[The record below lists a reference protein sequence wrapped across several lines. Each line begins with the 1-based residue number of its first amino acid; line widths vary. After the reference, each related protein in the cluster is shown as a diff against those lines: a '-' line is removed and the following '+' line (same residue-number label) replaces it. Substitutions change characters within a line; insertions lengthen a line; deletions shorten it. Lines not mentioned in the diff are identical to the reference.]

1 MKWQQLVLAFIAT
14 ICMIFA
20 GNALAQTDINISNT
34 NLIRFGGSVTVPENQ
49 VVENALAFGGNV
61 TVSPNAKVLDTA
73 IAFGGNV
80 TVFPNAKVS
89 DTALAFGGSVT
100 LQKGARVEGDAY
112 SFGGKIVQ
120 EPGAIVTGERAT
132 FSDRHGM
139 MYGADRGRSS
149 FFAQYFFS
157 VIFRISAAI
166 VAAILGLIVLHTSPQ
181 FLPNLATKLHQSFGL
196 TALWG
201 SGAIIAMSF
210 VIVFLAITLIGIPL
224 IPLLILTAIVTSLVG
239 SLGVALYVG
248 QRLIRN
254 RDWSLRQ
261 QFLVGLAIVTVL
273 SLIPF
278 FGGLVVFLVNLFG
291 LGVILLWKFGREKPQ
306 VAT

>member
-1 MKWQQLVLAFIAT
+1 MKWQQLILTFIAT
-14 ICMIFA
+14 ISLIFA
-20 GNALAQTDINISNT
+20 GNALAQTDININNT

-73 IAFGGNV
+73 IAFGG
-80 TVFPNAKVS
+80 
-89 DTALAFGGSVT
+89 SVT

-120 EPGAIVTGERAT
+120 EPSAIVVGERAT

-139 MYGADRGRSS
+139 MYGVNGGRSS

-157 VIFRISAAI
+157 AIFRISAA
-166 VAAILGLIVLHTSPQ
+166 VVSAILGLLILHTSPQ
-181 FLPNLATKLHQSFGL
+181 FLPNLAAQLRQRPGL

-201 SGAIIAMSF
+201 IGAIVSF
-210 VIVFLAITLIGIPL
+210 VFATVFLAITLIGIPL
-224 IPLLILTAIVTSLVG
+224 IPLLSLTAVVTALVG
-239 SLGVALYVG
+239 SLGVALFVG

-254 RDWSLRQ
+254 GDWSLQQ

-291 LGVILLWKFGREKPQ
+291 LGVILLWRFGREKPQ
-306 VAT
+306 IATE